1 MGGYVYTSATFLP
14 SLQTLLP
21 PSSRQSGMFRFLLPV
36 QFIWNIVSWL
46 SGARLHQPKRQETVC
61 KNCEVAPGGWIQV
74 APHESCNA
82 LVPRWPVTGQVP
94 SRYDRVWAVRPPRE
108 APLHLVQRSQRA
120 FWKLQQCQVCS
131 SGPLRNAEILSLIS
145 MASCFDQSFL
155 YSFLHQSHGSPSG
168 RRMCSQCTTARRTG
182 CSTGRRGTV
191 VKRKS
196 YLAPKLNVWSLS
208 WPNISRRWATGQSQW
223 HSDQPHKY
231 LVKYL
236 DILTKVS

>member
-46 SGARLHQPKRQETVC
+46 SGARLHQPKGQETVC

-74 APHESCNA
+74 APQESCNA

-131 SGPLRNAEILSLIS
+131 SGPFEKCWDIVTEFNGLLFWSVFSLQLP
-145 MASCFDQSFL
+145 ASKPWKPEWKENVFAM
-155 YSFLHQSHGSPSG
+155 YNGSEDRVQYWQARYG
-168 RRMCSQCTTARRTG
+168 R
-182 CSTGRRGTV
+182 
-191 VKRKS
+191 
-196 YLAPKLNVWSLS
+196 
-208 WPNISRRWATGQSQW
+208 
-223 HSDQPHKY
+223 
-231 LVKYL
+231 
-236 DILTKVS
+236 KV

>member
-1 MGGYVYTSATFLP
+1 MSRSPTSGGPTPSRTTQSKSFLEASAMS
-14 SLQTLLP
+14 SLQL
-21 PSSRQSGMFRFLLPV
+21 
-36 QFIWNIVSWL
+36 
-46 SGARLHQPKRQETVC
+46 
-61 KNCEVAPGGWIQV
+61 
-74 APHESCNA
+74 
-82 LVPRWPVTGQVP
+82 
-94 SRYDRVWAVRPPRE
+94 
-108 APLHLVQRSQRA
+108 RSL
-120 FWKLQQCQVCS
+120 K
-131 SGPLRNAEILSLIS
+131 LRNVETLSLKS
-145 MASCFDQSFL
+145 MASSFDQSFL

-196 YLAPKLNVWSLS
+196 YLALKLNVWSLS